1 MKKKMKRFVIGMMF
15 MMMFLAGKGT
25 KEVQAAPL
33 SYNKAVSL
41 YNKAIAS
48 WGKNCAVTT
57 ITDDLRLNGIFSFN
71 CIAGNKISMRSLY
84 YSDDVRFIFK
94 NIGGDKTVE
103 AIFYSGR
110 YVYIFNIQ
118 KNKVRL
124 LAVIYGGDFGVPEF
138 YYNAKKHTF
147 ALRTLVTGRSSSTKV
162 YALKNNR
169 IYRYYT
175 FGDYVGQMDS
185 RGHQPVEYL
194 INDKKVS
201 SSTYKKYTKTYST
214 GLKGTHWA
222 P

>member
-1 MKKKMKRFVIGMMF
+1 MKKMMKRLVIELMLTMML
-15 MMMFLAGKGT
+15 LAGMGA

-48 WGKNCAVTT
+48 WGRCGATTT
-57 ITDDLRLNGIFSFN
+57 ITGDLRVNGFYDFYS
-71 CIAGNKISMRSLY
+71 IAGNRISMRSLY

-94 NIGGDKTVE
+94 NIGGDSTVE
-103 AIFYSGR
+103 AIFYSGG

-147 ALRTLVTGRSSSTKV
+147 ALRTMVTGRSTSTMV

-175 FGDYVGQMDS
+175 LGDYIGQMEPN
-185 RGHQPVEYL
+185 GYMPKEYL

-201 SSTYKKYTKTYST
+201 SSTYRKYTKTYST
-214 GLKGTHWA
+214 GLRQTHWA